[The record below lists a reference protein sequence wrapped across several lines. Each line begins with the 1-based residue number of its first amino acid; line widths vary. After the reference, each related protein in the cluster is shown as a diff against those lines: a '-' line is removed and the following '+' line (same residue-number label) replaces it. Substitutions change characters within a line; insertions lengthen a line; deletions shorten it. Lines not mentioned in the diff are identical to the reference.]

1 VLTHAEDVNYIHF
14 ACHGVYDPRNPFAS
28 SLQLADFGALTLS
41 DVMSRLRLSGANLV
55 CLSACETGITESQ
68 TTPDEFL
75 GLPAAFHQAGAPAVS
90 STLWAV
96 DDRVTMILMDRFYHF
111 FRGADMSFP
120 AALPRGSAV
129 AQGRDLRG
137 CGRAGRHVPGP
148 SRLPGDQR
156 FGEKDVS

>member
-1 VLTHAEDVNYIHF
+1 
-14 ACHGVYDPRNPFAS
+14 
-28 SLQLADFGALTLS
+28 
-41 DVMSRLRLSGANLV
+41 MSRLRLSGANLV

-120 AALPRGSAV
+120 AALREAQLWLKDATSEAV
-129 AQGRDLRG
+129 AELVGTY
-137 CGRAGRHVPGP
+137 RA
-148 SRLPGDQR
+148 LPDCPETSALARKMFREFALAPLDHGSPFAHPYYWAAFAYSGATLHHDAR
-156 FGEKDVS
+156 